1 MTNIEYFN
9 NLVNQNII
17 LDFISKTKNL
27 INISLIIFVKYDL

>member
-1 MTNIEYFN
+1 MTNIEYFKN
-9 NLVNQNII
+9 FDNQNII